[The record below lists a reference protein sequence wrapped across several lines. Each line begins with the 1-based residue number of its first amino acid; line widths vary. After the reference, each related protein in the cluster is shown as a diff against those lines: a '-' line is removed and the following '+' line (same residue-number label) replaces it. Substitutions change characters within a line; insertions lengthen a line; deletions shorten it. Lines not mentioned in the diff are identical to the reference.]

1 MWFLV
6 FCVVYDLCHILILF
20 LRGTLQCNIKTDIMA
35 QLKFIRVLVA
45 VVLFGLVMP
54 LDLVAQ
60 NFTVDNQKSTL
71 KVLGTSSLHDWEI
84 NAEKQS
90 GSLQIE
96 AGDLL
101 TIQTLKM
108 TFDVNALKSGKSAM
122 DKNTRN
128 ALNYDD
134 YKTITFNF
142 SKLKSSKKEG
152 NFYNVVVVGD
162 LTIAGSK
169 KAIELPLRLEKSNG
183 VVTLTGKKALK
194 MTTFNIEPPTAL
206 LGSIKTGDDITIKFN
221 TVFN

>member
-1 MWFLV
+1 
-6 FCVVYDLCHILILF
+6 
-20 LRGTLQCNIKTDIMA
+20 MA

>member
-1 MWFLV
+1 
-6 FCVVYDLCHILILF
+6 
-20 LRGTLQCNIKTDIMA
+20 MA

-96 AGDLL
+96 AGDML